1 MHTNNIVMGSPNIH
15 IDRVEDTKKGKAP
28 RDAVDNDF
36 FTAREE
42 LVNNGAK
49 EKKVYQRPR
58 GT

>member
-1 MHTNNIVMGSPNIH
+1 MGSPNIH